1 MVKKK
6 GRTYLSG
13 ALFSILR
20 GIFPA
25 SGSVKGLGE
34 RIGSLAVVVII
45 LLGVY

>member
-6 GRTYLSG
+6 GRNCLSG

-25 SGSVKGLGE
+25 SGSVRGMGE
-34 RIGSLAVVVII
+34 RIGLLAAVMSI